1 LPSQERPRQACSL
14 SNRNELVAG
23 EKAVDSIITITGADK
38 AGALARI
45 LSFFG
50 QKGYRVKG
58 QQIMESPS
66 GSRILKI
73 RLDLAQVN
81 RDQLAAELKTLNPD
95 YDIVAVGF
103 DGAEAGAEKKPQ
115 TPDQSANAVIK
126 QMAAEFPDIAGLVQ
140 AYGGSFGADA
150 RDRALF
156 EAGRRIGAFNYAKEW
171 SFGSPLKM
179 PLALRRGLLP
189 ALEKLARVEASDTE
203 VRFTDSPFC
212 GSGNQVHCC
221 EFLGGFMQGFLDAG
235 PLTKNTKVQKDACSA
250 KGRAHCGYTVAYT
263 VE

>member
-1 LPSQERPRQACSL
+1 
-14 SNRNELVAG
+14 
-23 EKAVDSIITITGADK
+23 VDSIITISGADK

-50 QKGYRVKG
+50 QKGYHVKG
-58 QQIMESPS
+58 QQISESPS

-81 RDQLAAELKTLNPD
+81 RDQLAAELKSLNPD
-95 YDIVAVGF
+95 YNIVAVGF
-103 DGAEAGAEKKPQ
+103 DGAEAGADKKPQ
-115 TPDQSANAVIK
+115 TPDQSASTVIK
-126 QMAAEFPDIAGLVQ
+126 QMAAKFPNIAGLVQ

-150 RDRALF
+150 REPALF
-156 EAGRRIGAFNYAKEW
+156 DAGRRIGAFHYAKEW

-179 PLALRRGLLP
+179 PSALRRALVP
-189 ALEKLARVEASDTE
+189 ALEKLAKVDASDTE
-203 VRFTDSPFC
+203 VRLTDSHYC
-212 GSGNQVHCC
+212 GSGKQVHCC

-235 PLTKNTKVQKDACSA
+235 PLTKNTKVQKVACSA

>member
-1 LPSQERPRQACSL
+1 
-14 SNRNELVAG
+14 
-23 EKAVDSIITITGADK
+23 VDSIITISGADK

-58 QQIMESPS
+58 QQILESPS

-81 RDQLAAELKTLNPD
+81 RDQLAAELKSLNPD

-103 DGAEAGAEKKPQ
+103 DGAEAGPDKKPQ
-115 TPDQSANAVIK
+115 TPDQSASAVIK
-126 QMAAEFPDIAGLVQ
+126 QIAAEFPDVAGLVQ
-140 AYGGSFGADA
+140 AYGGSFGAEA
-150 RDRALF
+150 RDPALF
-156 EAGRRIGAFNYAKEW
+156 EAGRRIGTFNYAREW

-179 PLALRRGLLP
+179 PSALRRALVP
-189 ALEKLARVEASDTE
+189 ALEKLATVAASDTE
-203 VRFTDSPFC
+203 IQFTDSPFC
-212 GSGNQVHCC
+212 ASGNQVHCC

-235 PLTKNTKVQKDACSA
+235 PLTKNTRVQKAACSA
-250 KGRAHCGYTVAYT
+250 KGRAHCGYTIAYAA
-263 VE
+263 E